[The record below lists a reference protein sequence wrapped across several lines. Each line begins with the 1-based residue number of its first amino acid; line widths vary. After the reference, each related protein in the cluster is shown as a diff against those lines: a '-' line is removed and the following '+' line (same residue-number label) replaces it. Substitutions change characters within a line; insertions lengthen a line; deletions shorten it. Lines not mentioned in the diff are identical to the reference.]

1 MSVDYKDMGKRIRE
15 IRESKHMTQAAL
27 SELAGIEPSNLSHI
41 ERAATKVSL
50 PTLINIA
57 NALEVSLDELVCGSL
72 VKSEHIAVRQLNELL
87 SDCTP
92 DELQAVI
99 EMVKVPAQSHHEKP
113 PEVTCTSRGNPGC
126 PASTRKDL
134 ERPSSTRLEARVPS
148 HGSGAMTR
156 SPSPLAWRPDFPG
169 APREAH

>member
-72 VKSEHIAVRQLNELL
+72 IKNEHISIRQLNELL

-99 EMVKVPAQSHHEKP
+99 EMVKVTKKIL
-113 PEVTCTSRGNPGC
+113 R
-126 PASTRKDL
+126 R
-134 ERPSSTRLEARVPS
+134 
-148 HGSGAMTR
+148 
-156 SPSPLAWRPDFPG
+156 
-169 APREAH
+169 

>member
-15 IRESKHMTQAAL
+15 FRESKHMTQAAL

-41 ERAATKVSL
+41 ERAATNVSL
-50 PTLINIA
+50 PTLMNIA

-72 VKSEHIAVRQLNELL
+72 IRSEHIAVRQLNELL

-99 EMVKVPAQSHHEKP
+99 EMVKVTK
-113 PEVTCTSRGNPGC
+113 RIL
-126 PASTRKDL
+126 RK
-134 ERPSSTRLEARVPS
+134 R
-148 HGSGAMTR
+148 
-156 SPSPLAWRPDFPG
+156 
-169 APREAH
+169 

>member
-92 DELQAVI
+92 DEMKAVI
-99 EMVKVPAQSHHEKP
+99 EMVKVTKKILKK
-113 PEVTCTSRGNPGC
+113 TIR
-126 PASTRKDL
+126 D
-134 ERPSSTRLEARVPS
+134 
-148 HGSGAMTR
+148 
-156 SPSPLAWRPDFPG
+156 
-169 APREAH
+169 

>member
-50 PTLINIA
+50 PTLMNIA

-72 VKSEHIAVRQLNELL
+72 IKSEHIAVRQLNELL

-99 EMVKVPAQSHHEKP
+99 EMVKVMKKIM
-113 PEVTCTSRGNPGC
+113 
-126 PASTRKDL
+126 RK
-134 ERPSSTRLEARVPS
+134 R
-148 HGSGAMTR
+148 
-156 SPSPLAWRPDFPG
+156 
-169 APREAH
+169 

>member
-72 VKSEHIAVRQLNELL
+72 IKSEHIAIRQLNELL

-92 DELQAVI
+92 DELKAVI
-99 EMVKVPAQSHHEKP
+99 EMVKVTKKIM
-113 PEVTCTSRGNPGC
+113 
-126 PASTRKDL
+126 RKKL
-134 ERPSSTRLEARVPS
+134 
-148 HGSGAMTR
+148 
-156 SPSPLAWRPDFPG
+156 
-169 APREAH
+169 

>member
-50 PTLINIA
+50 PTMMNIA
-57 NALEVSLDELVCGSL
+57 NTLEVSLDELVCGSL

-99 EMVKVPAQSHHEKP
+99 EMVKVTKKIM
-113 PEVTCTSRGNPGC
+113 
-126 PASTRKDL
+126 RKKL
-134 ERPSSTRLEARVPS
+134 
-148 HGSGAMTR
+148 
-156 SPSPLAWRPDFPG
+156 
-169 APREAH
+169 

>member
-15 IRESKHMTQAAL
+15 FRESKHMTQAAL

-50 PTLINIA
+50 PTLMNIA
-57 NALEVSLDELVCGSL
+57 NTLEVSLDELVCGSL

-87 SDCTP
+87 SDCSP

-99 EMVKVPAQSHHEKP
+99 EMAKVMKKI
-113 PEVTCTSRGNPGC
+113 VR
-126 PASTRKDL
+126 R
-134 ERPSSTRLEARVPS
+134 
-148 HGSGAMTR
+148 
-156 SPSPLAWRPDFPG
+156 
-169 APREAH
+169 

>member
-27 SELAGIEPSNLSHI
+27 SELAGIEPSNLPHI

-50 PTLINIA
+50 PTLMNIA

-72 VKSEHIAVRQLNELL
+72 IKSEHIAVRQLNELL

-99 EMVKVPAQSHHEKP
+99 EMVKVTKKIM
-113 PEVTCTSRGNPGC
+113 
-126 PASTRKDL
+126 RK
-134 ERPSSTRLEARVPS
+134 R
-148 HGSGAMTR
+148 
-156 SPSPLAWRPDFPG
+156 
-169 APREAH
+169 

>member
-1 MSVDYKDMGKRIRE
+1 MSIDYKDMGKRIRE

-41 ERAATKVSL
+41 ERASTKVSL

-72 VKSEHIAVRQLNELL
+72 VRSEHIAVRQLNELL

-92 DELQAVI
+92 GELQAVI
-99 EMVKVPAQSHHEKP
+99 EMVKMTKKIL
-113 PEVTCTSRGNPGC
+113 
-126 PASTRKDL
+126 RKKL
-134 ERPSSTRLEARVPS
+134 
-148 HGSGAMTR
+148 
-156 SPSPLAWRPDFPG
+156 
-169 APREAH
+169 

>member
-15 IRESKHMTQAAL
+15 FRESKHMTQAAL

-72 VKSEHIAVRQLNELL
+72 IKSEHIAVRQLNELL

-99 EMVKVPAQSHHEKP
+99 EMVKVMKKIM
-113 PEVTCTSRGNPGC
+113 
-126 PASTRKDL
+126 RK
-134 ERPSSTRLEARVPS
+134 R
-148 HGSGAMTR
+148 
-156 SPSPLAWRPDFPG
+156 
-169 APREAH
+169 